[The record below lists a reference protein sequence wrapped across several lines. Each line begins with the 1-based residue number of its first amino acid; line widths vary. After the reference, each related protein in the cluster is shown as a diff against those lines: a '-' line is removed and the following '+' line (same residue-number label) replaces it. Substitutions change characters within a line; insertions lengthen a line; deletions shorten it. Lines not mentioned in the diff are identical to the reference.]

1 MRQAVLTELLDCIK
15 RRRPALT
22 VSDLATG
29 QVRLVHA
36 EDVDREGALEEQLR
50 EALRTDKARTAKTDR
65 GEVFINVFNP
75 PLRMLMVGAVH
86 ISQALIPFAERAGY
100 DVTVIDPRTAFATSE
115 RFGGVR
121 LIAEWPD
128 EVIPKLGLDRRT
140 AVILLTHDPKIDDPA
155 LMLALRSDAFYIGA
169 LGSTRTHAK
178 RIERMQAEGFDDA
191 ALARLHAPIG
201 LDIGA
206 VGPVEIALSIMA
218 EVTSVLRG
226 RTGRG
231 R

>member
-1 MRQAVLTELLDCIK
+1 MRQVVLAELMDCI
-15 RRRPALT
+15 RHRRPALT

-29 QVRLVHA
+29 EVRLIHA
-36 EDVDREGALEEQLR
+36 GEVGREGALEAELR
-50 EALRTDKARTAKTDR
+50 EALRTDKARTARTAS

-100 DVTVIDPRTAFATSE
+100 DVTVVDPRTAFATPE
-115 RFGGVR
+115 RFAGVK
-121 LIAEWPD
+121 LLAEWPD

-155 LMLALRSDAFYIGA
+155 LQLALKSDAFYIGA
-169 LGSTRTHAK
+169 LGSPRTHAK
-178 RIERMQAEGFDDA
+178 RVERMKAQGFDDA

-206 VGPVEIALSIMA
+206 VGPVEIALSILA
-218 EVTSVLRG
+218 EVTAVLRG
-226 RTGRG
+226 RGGR
-231 R
+231 RS